1 MNKKLKRLYAKF
13 VILILCL
20 LVLIRIVVLV
30 LSKYESIANSTANVD
45 IAFYLL
51 NEDYKTMTLNLAS
64 LFPQDDAYVY
74 TFSIGNQDGEKT
86 AEIDL
91 VYDLTIRTTTNLPLT
106 YELYKNQKH
115 TDNGAV
121 NIIETNTV
129 EPDEYGTYFRNIT
142 TQEENLYYK
151 EPRTNIYELVIR
163 FPENYNTTNYQN
175 IIEAL
180 EIKVDSHQI
189 TSWKF

>member
-129 EPDEYGTYFRNIT
+129 DPDEYGTYFRNMT

-151 EPRTNIYELVIR
+151 EPKTNIYELVIR

-189 TSWKF
+189 TS